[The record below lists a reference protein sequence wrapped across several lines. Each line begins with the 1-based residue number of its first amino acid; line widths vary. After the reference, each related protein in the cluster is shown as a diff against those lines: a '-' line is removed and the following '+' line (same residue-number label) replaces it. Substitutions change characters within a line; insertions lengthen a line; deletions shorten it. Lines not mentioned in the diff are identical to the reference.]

1 MFTILVGVT
10 GFIFVPST
18 LRDSQFLTEN
28 QKESASNS
36 YSITSLHV
44 LTLLIVRL
52 IIRRLEKDRP
62 SITSADKF
70 SLKEVRRSVGSPHV
84 IMASIMVFMNGMMT
98 YGLAVFL
105 PSIVNQLGFSPNT
118 TQLLSVGPFTTGFIG
133 ECFFKNTSHQG
144 IFTPYSFSIFNC
156 CILVGPVR
164 EKGYCNYPRFHSR
177 CCRFCSFSK

>member
-1 MFTILVGVT
+1 M
-10 GFIFVPST
+10 PST

-36 YSITSLHV
+36 YSIASLHV
-44 LTLLIVRL
+44 LILLIVRL

-133 ECFFKNTSHQG
+133 ECFFKKHVSSRH
-144 IFTPYSFSIFNC
+144 IHSLFYSFSIFNC